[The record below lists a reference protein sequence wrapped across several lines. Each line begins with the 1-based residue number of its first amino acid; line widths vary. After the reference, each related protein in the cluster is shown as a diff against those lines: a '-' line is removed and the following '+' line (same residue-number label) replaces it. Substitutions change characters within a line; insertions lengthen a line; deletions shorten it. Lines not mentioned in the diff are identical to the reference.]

1 MLNNK
6 KQILVLGSKGQLGRS
21 FFILR
26 NKYKN
31 LKFFFIYRKKVNYLN
46 FNILKKLIN
55 KNNYNYIIN
64 CAAYTDVE
72 NAEFNKRKAIKI
84 NYQLV
89 KNILSII
96 KNKKIFLI
104 HFSTDFVYNGKK
116 IDQYYED
123 DKTLPINY
131 YGKTKAMADKLILSS
146 KIPSIIFRIS
156 WLFSKWNI
164 NFVKKVII
172 NGKNNSYIN
181 VINDQKGSP
190 TYAYDLAYS
199 IIKIIRQNKFD
210 KINNPE
216 IFHFRNKGITTW
228 YLFAKKIFR
237 IFKITCKVNP
247 VSYKDYK
254 SKVSRP
260 KNSSLS
266 VLKFEKFFNLNIR
279 KWEDSLSHYYYNRLI
294 NE

>member
-1 MLNNK
+1 MFRLK
-6 KQILVLGSKGQLGRS
+6 KKILVLGSKGQLGRS
-21 FFILR
+21 FFVLS
-26 NKYKN
+26 KKFKN
-31 LKFFFIYRKKVNYLN
+31 LKFFFIHKKKKNYLN
-46 FNILKKLIN
+46 LNILKKIIN
-55 KNNYNYIIN
+55 KNNFNYIIN
-64 CAAYTDVE
+64 CSAYTNVE
-72 NAEFNKRKAIKI
+72 DAGLNTTKVKKI
-84 NYQLV
+84 NYQLI
-89 KNILSII
+89 KNILSVI

-104 HFSTDFVYNGKK
+104 HFSTDFVYSGKK
-116 IDQYYED
+116 LGQYLED
-123 DKTLPINY
+123 DKTFPVNY
-131 YGKTKAMADKLILSS
+131 YGKTKAMADHLILSS
-146 KIPSIIFRIS
+146 KIPSVIFRTS
-156 WLFSKWNI
+156 WLFSKWNT
-164 NFVKKVII
+164 NFVKKIII

-190 TYAYDLAYS
+190 TYAYDLADC

-210 KINNPE
+210 KINHPE

-228 YLFAKKIFR
+228 CLFAKKIFK
-237 IFKITCKVNP
+237 IFKIKCKVIP

>member
-1 MLNNK
+1 MLNK
-6 KQILVLGSKGQLGRS
+6 KKKILVLGSKGQLGRS
-21 FFILR
+21 FLLLSK
-26 NKYKN
+26 KYKN
-31 LKFFFIYRKKVNYLN
+31 LKFFFIYRKKINYLSL
-46 FNILKKLIN
+46 NILKKLIN

-72 NAEFNKRKAIKI
+72 NAEFNRRKVIKI

-96 KNKKIFLI
+96 KHKKIFLL
-104 HFSTDFVYNGKK
+104 HFSTDFVYSGKK
-116 IDQYYED
+116 IHQYYEG

-131 YGKTKAMADKLILSS
+131 YGKTKAMADHLILSS
-146 KIPSIIFRIS
+146 KIPSVIFRIS

-164 NFVKKVII
+164 NFVKKIII

-190 TYAYDLAYS
+190 TYAYDLADC

-210 KINNPE
+210 KINHPE

-228 YLFAKKIFR
+228 YLFAKKILK
-237 IFKITCKVNP
+237 IFKIKCKVIP

-279 KWEDSLSHYYYNRLI
+279 KWENSLSHYYYNRLI